1 MTSPST
7 DPQPENTTGLE
18 AGNGVNPGDTPPGEA
33 STSGAVRNQPD
44 LPSSGANKAVY
55 AVVIGLGVVAAL
67 TFVGYA
73 IGLVGG

>member
-18 AGNGVNPGDTPPGEA
+18 PGNGVNPGDTPPGEA

-44 LPSSGANKAVY
+44 LPGSGANKAVY
-55 AVVIGLGVVAAL
+55 GVIIGVGVLAAL
-67 TFVGYA
+67 TFAGYA
-73 IGLVGG
+73 AGLIFN